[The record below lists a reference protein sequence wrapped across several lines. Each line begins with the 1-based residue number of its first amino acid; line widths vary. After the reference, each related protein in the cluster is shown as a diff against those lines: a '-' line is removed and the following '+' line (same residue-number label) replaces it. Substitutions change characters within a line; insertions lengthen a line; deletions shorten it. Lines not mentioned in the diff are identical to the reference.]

1 MSVRRRRGLLLL
13 ALACTAPRGEGR
25 AAAAMAQA
33 TGTPGVC
40 GYWEQTDSTGL
51 AACRRTL
58 LTGPAPGVDRL
69 IQGDCGFY
77 QTLSLDSLRACLG
90 RVDSAAARCPMVG
103 AWRVRQADGVIR
115 AAEWRRCE
123 PPKSGT
129 EGDGITWPL
138 HFLLLRRDTLAGSPT
153 VFSYS
158 NLEEP
163 GVSGLDTVLAT
174 DLDDDGTDEIFF
186 LDRIYGTGA
195 IFEPCA
201 LAVFGGTLRC
211 WRGATFDLARAAL
224 RPGESLFKGW
234 IPVGG
239 GPRGGPGSGRPM
251 PPAGGSLWYF
261 TPVYREGDG
270 NCCPSAGASLWLEAR
285 PRAGRFETGFVLRTM
300 EDSTGVIMGTDTL
313 RR

>member
-1 MSVRRRRGLLLL
+1 
-13 ALACTAPRGEGR
+13 
-25 AAAAMAQA
+25 MAQA
-33 TGTPGVC
+33 TPTPGVC
-40 GYWEQTDSTGL
+40 GFWEQTDSAGL
-51 AACRRTL
+51 VACRRTMSS
-58 LTGPAPGVDRL
+58 GPAPGVDRL
-69 IQGDCGFY
+69 IRGDCGFY

-90 RVDSAAARCPMVG
+90 RVDSAAARCPIVG
-103 AWRVRQADGVIR
+103 AWRVRQADGVAR

-123 PPKSGT
+123 PQKSGT
-129 EGDGITWPL
+129 EEDSITRPL
-138 HFLLLRRDTLAGSPT
+138 HFLLLRRDTLPRSPA

-163 GVSGLDTVLAT
+163 GLSGLDTVLAI

-211 WRGATFDLARAAL
+211 WSGPNFELARAAL
-224 RPGESLFKGW
+224 RPGESLFMGW

-239 GPRGGPGSGRPM
+239 GPQRGPRWGRPM
-251 PPAGGSLWYF
+251 PSPGGSLWYF

-285 PRAGRFETGFVLRTM
+285 PRTGRFETGLVLRTR
-300 EDSTGVIMGTDTL
+300 EDSTGALIGTDTL
-313 RR
+313 HR